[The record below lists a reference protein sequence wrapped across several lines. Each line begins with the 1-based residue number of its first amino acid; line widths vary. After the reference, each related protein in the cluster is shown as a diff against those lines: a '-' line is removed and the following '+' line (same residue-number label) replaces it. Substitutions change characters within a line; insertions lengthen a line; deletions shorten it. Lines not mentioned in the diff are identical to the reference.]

1 MRRTCVPSIVRADAG
16 LMVWL
21 MCVTVTPAWGQGPQ
35 LDLPEESGPAEAP
48 QAEHREKLTQKEEKV
63 HQETQ
68 KRLLDILTAEN
79 GTNPT
84 AIVGRFQL
92 SNTYRDLA
100 RGAERNDTVFRIDIP
115 LTPAWLFRADVGAGW
130 VEPNRPGVSDTF
142 GLNDLFLRTG
152 WRVYQS
158 PDLNLFVGSDAIFTT
173 ATDTQLERGKY
184 EIGPG
189 IAASIPIPS
198 LTSTFIPLV
207 QHFVSVG
214 GNPSRPDVDFSTV
227 QLQLNTLWSKEWW
240 TLVEGDL
247 NLDWTRA
254 AKTGAVLEG
263 EVGRRFGPHWRAWV
277 RPGVGLWGQDVRGT
291 YDWAAQVGMRY
302 MFYVY

>member
-1 MRRTCVPSIVRADAG
+1 MAQHQT
-16 LMVWL
+16 
-21 MCVTVTPAWGQGPQ
+21 TPAPSQTENVSGQTLPGSAETVEDHFQAAEQEAEQRGQ
-35 LDLPEESGPAEAP
+35 LTKKEGEA
-48 QAEHREKLTQKEEKV
+48 HTQR
-63 HQETQ
+63 Q

-92 SNTYRDLA
+92 ADTYRNLA

-115 LTPAWLFRADVGAGW
+115 LTPAWLLRADVGAGW
-130 VEPNRPGVSDTF
+130 VEPNQPGVSDTF

-158 PDLNLFVGSDAIFTT
+158 PDFSLFVGADAFFPT
-173 ATDTQLERGKY
+173 ATDTQLGRGKY

-198 LTSTFIPLV
+198 LKSTLQPLV
-207 QHFVSVG
+207 EHFVSVG
-214 GNPSRPDVDFSTV
+214 GDPSRPDVDFSTL
-227 QLQLNTLWSKEWW
+227 QLQLNTLWSKQWW
-240 TLVEGDL
+240 TLFEVDL
-247 NLDWTRA
+247 NLDWTRG
-254 AKTGAVLEG
+254 AKTGGVLEG
-263 EVGRRFGPHWRAWV
+263 EVGRRFGPHWRAWA

-291 YDWAAQVGMRY
+291 YDWSAQVGIRY
-302 MFYVY
+302 MFYAY